1 MTIWGQIGAAAL
13 SIFIFTNYGFLL
25 MGSMAQIRA
34 RVQGR
39 IGQPVYQPYID
50 VIKNTARRTAI
61 YHGVM
66 FYLGSV
72 FRLAGGLGTFLFIP
86 VVLGSP
92 LFANFSFSGDVF
104 LVMYFIF
111 FGQLGMALGAG
122 QSGHP
127 YSPIGV
133 SRGLAQMTAFEL
145 PFSLAV
151 IALALKH
158 HTLSI
163 TAIVQAQQGGIA
175 NWTMVTNPL
184 AVIAAVIA
192 FLGMSMH
199 NPFSVVIAPQE
210 IPIGPPTEYQSSL
223 LGMLQTNRA
232 IFNAAKLV
240 LYVNLFFGG
249 ASATGGVIYSLFDAV
264 LPMVPVWLGVISGV
278 LTMMVKSF
286 LLYFITVF
294 VGVSFPRFRTEQS
307 IRYFL
312 LVPTLIGLAGLILAR
327 I

>member
-1 MTIWGQIGAAAL
+1 
-13 SIFIFTNYGFLL
+13 
-25 MGSMAQIRA
+25 
-34 RVQGR
+34 VQGR

-50 VIKNTARRTAI
+50 ILKNNAKRTAVH
-61 YHGVM
+61 HGVM
-66 FYLGSV
+66 FYLGPV

-86 VVLGSP
+86 AVLNAPIFS
-92 LFANFSFSGDVF
+92 NFSFSGDLL

-127 YSPIGV
+127 YSPLGV
-133 SRGLAQMTAFEL
+133 SRGLAQMTAFEM
-145 PFSLAV
+145 PFILAV
-151 IALALKH
+151 LALAIRND
-158 HTLSI
+158 TLSV
-163 TAIVQAQQGGIA
+163 TAIVQAQQGGMA
-175 NWTMVTNPL
+175 NWTLFTNPL

-210 IPIGPPTEYQSSL
+210 IPIGPPTEYHSNM

-249 ASATGGVIYSLFDAV
+249 ASATGGALYSMLEVLLPAVPYWAGVTAGVVTMVIK
-264 LPMVPVWLGVISGV
+264 
-278 LTMMVKSF
+278 TF
-286 LLYFITVF
+286 LLYFVNVF
-294 VGVSFPRFRTEQS
+294 VGVSFPRFRTDQS
-307 IRYFL
+307 IRFFL
-312 LVPTLIGLAGLILAR
+312 FIPTLIGLAGLVMAAL
-327 I
+327 